1 MFNKSDNES
10 VQNRNWNVLV
20 YMTAVFVLFVILLFR
35 LYSLQHTHYDEN
47 FQRSEN
53 NRLRRVE
60 LVAERGFIYD
70 RNGEVLVR
78 NRPSYQIALQALN
91 LSGFCV

>member
-47 FQRSEN
+47 
-53 NRLRRVE
+53 
-60 LVAERGFIYD
+60 
-70 RNGEVLVR
+70 
-78 NRPSYQIALQALN
+78 
-91 LSGFCV
+91 